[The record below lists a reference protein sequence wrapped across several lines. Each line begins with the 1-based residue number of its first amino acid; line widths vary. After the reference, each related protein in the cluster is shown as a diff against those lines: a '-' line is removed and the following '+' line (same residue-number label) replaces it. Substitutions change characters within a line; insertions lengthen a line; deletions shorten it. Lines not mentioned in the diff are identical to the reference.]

1 MNIKKLWGKI
11 LRLPENIQMA
21 FGVIAVLFAI
31 IAISIILVK
40 TMMFFDK
47 SLCLDSQYPR
57 RWDNGICEEYRD
69 DKWGKPSESGIYY
82 YNEAGS
88 RTTE

>member
-1 MNIKKLWGKI
+1 MNTKKLQEKI
-11 LRLPENIQMA
+11 KQLPNVIQMTLGIVA
-21 FGVIAVLFAI
+21 ILFAAIAVA
-31 IAISIILVK
+31 IILVK
-40 TMMFFDK
+40 TRMVFDK

-57 RWDNGICEEYRD
+57 RWNNGICEEYRD